1 MTRTRTKALA
11 VMLGASIAISGVCA
25 AFPAMEMEVSALDTT
40 TQVTYP
46 FATGEDAFQYAPTFT
61 LAEQWTAGGD
71 VYTFSRVFFDNP
83 TYDFTDVD
91 YIAVQMRVDEGN
103 FPWFTVG
110 ITDTVGKRFMS
121 MASASTPSMYFLSEN
136 GSMRELTITVE
147 SITLEKGMCG
157 TLIMPM
163 TSMGQWGVNG
173 GVNLDPTKANGF
185 FFTTMADSVWNWAVT
200 VGEIAVYK
208 GEDITTATKETIVS
222 LSGGEREK
230 GKYESIKPTLS
241 FPSDSQTPAP
251 EAPAIGYPF
260 RTGEDA
266 YVNAA
271 EWGGFTIDGTKSNQQ
286 TVTVDLGTADF
297 SEASYLIVQYKCG
310 GSPGLQYKLMEGDNA
325 YSIVGM
331 NDSPIYFAAEGE
343 TTSSKTCNI
352 SFDHLNVLT
361 GAGSMGALIIP
372 MTSMKWEGAAGDLTK
387 IDSLVIT
394 TNAQHNGGFDLLIG
408 EIGMYEGEA
417 GSGTFTK
424 LLDLSEKQ
432 DDKFSVT
439 SALEEN
445 RGKLTFLRAARQTL
459 GDATVD
465 FTADKMVEGSFTKA
479 EKNEEDEII
488 YTQTGG
494 GIWTGGSYGKR
505 ELTTDAYGD
514 QAVRFTALGSNPY
527 GDAYTAF
534 DLAPTGGF
542 SWAGMK
548 GISFYARNDSD
559 VEIAFNIEVDC
570 KTLVPVNGEEKSI
583 SDRFNV
589 KQGYR
594 FWLYDINT
602 GKTTIYMTRPTATLP
617 AGFEG
622 WVRIPFEAFN
632 RADWSTNGV
641 TKEYF
646 MDENST
652 VTYLALTV
660 HAATYANLSFT
671 VNKFGGYATTP
682 QFSSSFIDAGGKTI
696 PELMGLT
703 QEEN

>member
-1 MTRTRTKALA
+1 MTRTSTKALA
-11 VMLGASIAISGVCA
+11 VVLGASIAISGVCT

-46 FATGEDAFQYAPTFT
+46 FATGENAFQYAPTFT
-61 LAEQWTAGGD
+61 MATEKASADRWEYVEVKFDGGAKDVRDAKYLAIQ
-71 VYTFSRVFFDNP
+71 
-83 TYDFTDVD
+83 
-91 YIAVQMRVDEGN
+91 IRVDKGD
-103 FPWFTVG
+103 PGLTVG
-110 ITDTVGKRFMS
+110 LIENSDRFNNSTDGNKF
-121 MASASTPSMYFLSEN
+121 YFLSEN
-136 GSMRELTITVE
+136 GSMKEMRSLYSAIN
-147 SITLEKGMCG
+147 LGAGACG
-157 TLIMPM
+157 TLLMPVS
-163 TSMGQWGVNG
+163 SMSWQWNNSQSDLSEV
-173 GVNLDPTKANGF
+173 TAFYFTAN
-185 FFTTMADSVWNWAVT
+185 
-200 VGEIAVYK
+200 AVYNFDYVLTIGDVGYYD
-208 GEDITTATKETIVS
+208 GEPDAAATNFVKLVDCSE
-222 LSGGEREK
+222 GEREK
-230 GKYESIKPTLS
+230 TMYYVDSANPDCMTM
-241 FPSDSQTPAP
+241 PSDSQTPAP

-271 EWGGFTIDGTKSNQQ
+271 EWGGFSVDGTKSNQQ

-331 NDSPIYFAAEGE
+331 NDNPIYFATEGE

-361 GAGSMGALIIP
+361 GAGSMGALIIS

-394 TNAQHNGGFDLLIG
+394 TNAQYNGGFDLLIG

-445 RGKLTFLRAARQTL
+445 RGKLTFLRAARQML

-479 EKNEEDEII
+479 EKNENEEII

>member
-11 VMLGASIAISGVCA
+11 VMLGASIAISGVCT

-46 FATGEDAFQYAPTFT
+46 FATGEDAFQYAPTFAMAT
-61 LAEQWTAGGD
+61 EKASAERWEYVEVKFDGGAKDVRDAKYLAIQ
-71 VYTFSRVFFDNP
+71 
-83 TYDFTDVD
+83 
-91 YIAVQMRVDEGN
+91 IRVDKGD
-103 FPWFTVG
+103 PGLTVG
-110 ITDTVGKRFMS
+110 LIENGDRFNNSTDGNKF
-121 MASASTPSMYFLSEN
+121 YFLSEN
-136 GSMRELTITVE
+136 GSMKEMSSLYSAIN
-147 SITLEKGMCG
+147 LGAGACG
-157 TLIMPM
+157 TLLMPVS
-163 TSMGQWGVNG
+163 SMSWQWNHSQSDLSDV
-173 GVNLDPTKANGF
+173 TAFYFTANAVYNFDYVLTIGDVGYYDGEPDAAATNF
-185 FFTTMADSVWNWAVT
+185 VKLVDCSEGERKKTMYYVDSVNPDCMT
-200 VGEIAVYK
+200 M
-208 GEDITTATKETIVS
+208 
-222 LSGGEREK
+222 
-230 GKYESIKPTLS
+230 
-241 FPSDSQTPAP
+241 PSDSQTPAP

-271 EWGGFTIDGTKSNQQ
+271 EWGGFSVDGTKSNQQ

-310 GSPGLQYKLMEGDNA
+310 GSPGLQYKLMEGNNA
-325 YSIVGM
+325 YSVAGM

-361 GAGSMGALIIP
+361 GAGLMGALIIP

-394 TNAQHNGGFDLLIG
+394 TNAQYNGGFDLLIG

-671 VNKFGGYATTP
+671 VNKFGGYTTTP

>member
-1 MTRTRTKALA
+1 MTKTRTKALA
-11 VMLGASIAISGVCA
+11 VMLGVSIALSGICA
-25 AFPAMEMEVSALDTT
+25 AIPASKMDVSALDTT

-46 FATGEDAFQYAPTFT
+46 FAAGQTAFQYAPTFT
-61 LAEQWTAGGD
+61 MAAEQTSEDRWEYVEVKFDGGAKD
-71 VYTFSRVFFDNP
+71 VRAAKYLA
-83 TYDFTDVD
+83 
-91 YIAVQMRVDEGN
+91 IQIRVDKGDPGLTLGLIENGDRFN
-103 FPWFTVG
+103 NS
-110 ITDTVGKRFMS
+110 TDGKKF
-121 MASASTPSMYFLSEN
+121 YFLSED
-136 GSMRELTITVE
+136 GSMKEMSCLYSAINLG
-147 SITLEKGMCG
+147 SGACG
-157 TLIMPM
+157 TLLMPIA
-163 TSMGQWGVNG
+163 SMSWQWNNAGSD
-173 GVNLDPTKANGF
+173 L
-185 FFTTMADSVWNWAVT
+185 SAVT
-200 VGEIAVYK
+200 AFYFTANAKYNYNYVLTIGDVGYYD
-208 GEDITTATKETIVS
+208 GEPDAAGTNFVKLADCS
-222 LSGGEREK
+222 AGEREK
-230 GKYESIKPTLS
+230 TLYYVDSANPDCMS
-241 FPSDSQTPAP
+241 FPSDSQTPVVQ
-251 EAPAIGYPF
+251 APAIGYPF

-271 EWGGFTIDGTKSNQQ
+271 EWGGFSVDGTKANYQ
-286 TVTVDLGTADF
+286 TVTVDLGTVDF

-310 GSPGLQYKLMEGDNA
+310 GTPGLQYKLMEGDNA

-343 TTSSKTCNI
+343 TTSQKTCNV

-361 GAGSMGALIIP
+361 GAGAMGALIIP
-372 MTSMKWEGAAGDLTK
+372 MTSMKWEGTAGDLAK
-387 IDSLVIT
+387 IDSLVVT
-394 TNAQHNGGFDLLIG
+394 TNSQYNGGFDLLIG

-424 LLDLSEKQ
+424 LLDLSQKQ

-439 SALEEN
+439 STLEEN

-479 EKNEEDEII
+479 EKNENDEIV

-548 GISFYARNDSD
+548 GVSFYARNDSD

-570 KTLVPVNGEEKSI
+570 KTLVPVDGVEKSI

-622 WVRIPFEAFN
+622 WVRIPFDAFN

-660 HAATYANLSFT
+660 HAATYTNLSFT
-671 VNKFGGYATTP
+671 VNKFGGYTTTP

-703 QEEN
+703 KEEN

>member
-1 MTRTRTKALA
+1 MTKRFFTLIELL
-11 VMLGASIAISGVCA
+11 VVIAIIAILAGMLL
-25 AFPAMEMEVSALDTT
+25 PALNQARERAQSAKCMGNFKTIGQASAMYQGDNNDYFVNQLTELL
-40 TQVTYP
+40 TQY
-46 FATGEDAFQYAPTFT
+46 G
-61 LAEQWTAGGD
+61 
-71 VYTFSRVFFDNP
+71 
-83 TYDFTDVD
+83 
-91 YIAVQMRVDEGN
+91 RVDEV
-103 FPWFTVG
+103 WFDGACGEGPNGKKQVYDFERYYEVIRRLQPQAVIAVMGPDVRWVG
-110 ITDTVGKRFMS
+110 TESGYGRDTEWSVVP
-121 MASASTPSMYFLSEN
+121 ASAM
-136 GSMRELTITVE
+136 
-147 SITLEKGMCG
+147 
-157 TLIMPM
+157 
-163 TSMGQWGVNG
+163 
-173 GVNLDPTKANGF
+173 NLR
-185 FFTTMADSVWNWAVT
+185 
-200 VGEIAVYK
+200 EIA
-208 GEDITTATKETIVS
+208 
-222 LSGGEREK
+222 
-230 GKYESIKPTLS
+230 ES
-241 FPSDSQTPAP
+241 SQ
-251 EAPAIGYPF
+251 
-260 RTGEDA
+260 
-266 YVNAA
+266 
-271 EWGGFTIDGTKSNQQ
+271 Q
-286 TVTVDLGTADF
+286 
-297 SEASYLIVQYKCG
+297 
-310 GSPGLQYKLMEGDNA
+310 
-325 YSIVGM
+325 
-331 NDSPIYFAAEGE
+331 
-343 TTSSKTCNI
+343 
-352 SFDHLNVLT
+352 
-361 GAGSMGALIIP
+361 
-372 MTSMKWEGAAGDLTK
+372 
-387 IDSLVIT
+387 
-394 TNAQHNGGFDLLIG
+394 
-408 EIGMYEGEA
+408 EA

-445 RGKLTFLRAARQTL
+445 RGKLTFLRAARQML

-548 GISFYARNDSD
+548 GVSFYARNDSD

-703 QEEN
+703 QEENGDEKEKSSCDFLRACAGRGDGLHGGMYGRERSRRQ

>member
-1 MTRTRTKALA
+1 
-11 VMLGASIAISGVCA
+11 
-25 AFPAMEMEVSALDTT
+25 
-40 TQVTYP
+40 
-46 FATGEDAFQYAPTFT
+46 
-61 LAEQWTAGGD
+61 
-71 VYTFSRVFFDNP
+71 
-83 TYDFTDVD
+83 
-91 YIAVQMRVDEGN
+91 
-103 FPWFTVG
+103 
-110 ITDTVGKRFMS
+110 
-121 MASASTPSMYFLSEN
+121 
-136 GSMRELTITVE
+136 
-147 SITLEKGMCG
+147 
-157 TLIMPM
+157 
-163 TSMGQWGVNG
+163 
-173 GVNLDPTKANGF
+173 
-185 FFTTMADSVWNWAVT
+185 
-200 VGEIAVYK
+200 
-208 GEDITTATKETIVS
+208 
-222 LSGGEREK
+222 
-230 GKYESIKPTLS
+230 
-241 FPSDSQTPAP
+241 
-251 EAPAIGYPF
+251 
-260 RTGEDA
+260 
-266 YVNAA
+266 
-271 EWGGFTIDGTKSNQQ
+271 
-286 TVTVDLGTADF
+286 
-297 SEASYLIVQYKCG
+297 
-310 GSPGLQYKLMEGDNA
+310 
-325 YSIVGM
+325 
-331 NDSPIYFAAEGE
+331 
-343 TTSSKTCNI
+343 
-352 SFDHLNVLT
+352 
-361 GAGSMGALIIP
+361 
-372 MTSMKWEGAAGDLTK
+372 
-387 IDSLVIT
+387 
-394 TNAQHNGGFDLLIG
+394 
-408 EIGMYEGEA
+408 
-417 GSGTFTK
+417 
-424 LLDLSEKQ
+424 
-432 DDKFSVT
+432 
-439 SALEEN
+439 
-445 RGKLTFLRAARQTL
+445 
-459 GDATVD
+459 
-465 FTADKMVEGSFTKA
+465 MVEGSFTKA